1 MLGRKAKQSTTKW
14 SKTKLNLIRQTVK
27 ISILSS
33 ENVSK
38 YEFLTGKDVL
48 PEKELLEKA
57 AAIKRFEYS
66 PLCRAFVN
74 RLFLR
79 NRLELLEKNKNKIKI
94 IEKIIIKT
102 ITENDENKCENV
114 KMVLLSLPKKE
125 VEGYV
130 KIDKKNEA
138 WKFNKRKI

>member
-1 MLGRKAKQSTTKW
+1 MLGRKSKQSTTKW

-74 RLFLR
+74 RLK
-79 NRLELLEKNKNKIKI
+79 LLEKNKNKIKI
-94 IEKIIIKT
+94 IEIIIIKT

-125 VEGYV
+125 VEEYV
-130 KIDKKNEA
+130 KIDKKKWSLE
-138 WKFNKRKI
+138 I